1 MRKNLLIKIICSF
14 PVILVVGY
22 FVPAIAV
29 ILSLFRYVVYGKT
42 HFFRTPIVLLIA
54 GLICLL
60 PRGLELAM
68 TNFNFNLGIPYWTE
82 IMAHP
87 LYPKFTDYGKF
98 LAIFS
103 VILLVVTYVLRSF
116 IEGLSNKFSS
126 LASSYYQDR
135 AKRDKSKKMLNSNL
149 KLKKSRQNKT
159 RHTSSN
165 AHIVARL
172 ITSPALSVVAK
183 PAALLSNIKENN
195 HVY

>member
-68 TNFNFNLGIPYWTE
+68 TNFNFNLDIPYWTE

-135 AKRDKSKKMLNSNL
+135 ATREDQIEKEAKLESK
-149 KLKKSRQNKT
+149 
-159 RHTSSN
+159 
-165 AHIVARL
+165 
-172 ITSPALSVVAK
+172 
-183 PAALLSNIKENN
+183 IKEIESKQKTPHAVKCPHCGKTN
-195 HVY
+195 HITGTVGRCKACRSAIEYKGK